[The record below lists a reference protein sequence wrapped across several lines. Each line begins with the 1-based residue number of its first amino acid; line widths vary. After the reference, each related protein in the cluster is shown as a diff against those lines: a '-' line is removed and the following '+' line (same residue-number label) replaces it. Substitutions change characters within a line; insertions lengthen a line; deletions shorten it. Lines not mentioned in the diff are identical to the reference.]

1 MLPSAKHMD
10 INMFFDSKQLSMFT
24 CTLCP
29 SKHLIQHTSPLN
41 NNQVNINRY
50 FIQTF
55 GNLLTT
61 CQIAQDSLEFQHHI
75 QLLMP
80 TDVNTI

>member
-1 MLPSAKHMD
+1 
-10 INMFFDSKQLSMFT
+10 MFT

-29 SKHLIQHTSPLN
+29 SKHLIQRTSQLN

-80 TDVNTI
+80 ADVNTI